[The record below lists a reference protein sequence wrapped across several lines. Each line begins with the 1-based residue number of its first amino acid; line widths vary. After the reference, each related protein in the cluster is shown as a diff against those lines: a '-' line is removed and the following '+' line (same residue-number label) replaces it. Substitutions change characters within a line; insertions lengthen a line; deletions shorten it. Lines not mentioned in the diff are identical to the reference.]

1 MILRIL
7 EEGQFE
13 VPDGALDELN
23 QLDDNLVVAVEK
35 GDEEGFRSALGD
47 LLARARELG
56 TPVPDDYLGPSDVF
70 LPAAESTID
79 EVRRHLEGEDEGFI
93 PD

>member
-23 QLDDNLVVAVEK
+23 ERDDNLVVAVEK
-35 GDEEGFRSALGD
+35 GDEDAFRSALGD

-56 TPVPDDYLGPSDVF
+56 TRLPDDYLGPSDVF
-70 LPAAESTID
+70 LPAAEATIE
-79 EVRRHLEGEDEGFI
+79 EVRRLLEEEDQGFI